1 MSFKYFI
8 ATLFFLNVVATI
20 AEAQQQIIPTPV
32 TINAG
37 KEYFSIT
44 PTTYILAND
53 FSAFMD
59 ASAFREILYAHFN
72 IPIKTALY
80 RDNWDL
86 SVARSIS
93 IVRILTDDYKIAPLR
108 LTASGKGEFTPRTS
122 NATAEGRA
130 LNRRTE
136 IILSPKLDE
145 IMQLLKANK

>member
-1 MSFKYFI
+1 MSDKLLFKSGS
-8 ATLFFLNVVATI
+8 ATVETKGSEAIKLLAEVLNK
-20 AEAQQQIIPTPV
+20 
-32 TINAG
+32 NAD
-37 KEYFSIT
+37 ID
-44 PTTYILAND
+44 ILVEGHTD
-53 FSAFMD
+53 
-59 ASAFREILYAHFN
+59 N

-108 LTASGKGEFTPRTS
+108 LTASGKGEFTPRAPNT
-122 NATAEGRA
+122 TAEGRA

-145 IMQLLKANK
+145 IMQLLKVNR